1 MTKERLENMDD
12 KDRKNFL
19 VPEQEPYICG
29 NCGIEIMG
37 GRYNNHCPQCLW
49 SQHVDDKIPGDR
61 SSDCQGMMKPVGV
74 FQKKGKWRIKQECT
88 KCEHTF
94 IIDSS
99 PEDDFSIIIELS
111 KTPLR

>member
-37 GRYNNHCPQCLW
+37 GRYNNHCPKCLW
-49 SQHVDDKIPGDR
+49 SKHLDDR
-61 SSDCQGMMKPVGV
+61 
-74 FQKKGKWRIKQECT
+74 R
-88 KCEHTF
+88 
-94 IIDSS
+94 
-99 PEDDFSIIIELS
+99 
-111 KTPLR
+111 